1 MPLWNA
7 PDEDIRDRAAQL
19 HRRTYGIEPQIL
31 TTSPGTFPLVGEHTD
46 YIGGIVAVAMTH
58 LGVAVAASPR
68 EDSKLN
74 VRLSQPGSRD
84 ATLESNM
91 DAVAQRKPG
100 GVETRLGGI
109 IWTLINRQMLSR
121 DTQGFD
127 ITVVSTIPTNC
138 GLGEAEAMA
147 TAFALALQ
155 IAADIEIDAPLRARL
170 AEVCTQSAST
180 FADTPELRARHVAAL
195 RGHTNSVALVDYADG
210 SVTQAPHPRG
220 IELILVTKPKPAG
233 PTKLLPEIQRRHSF
247 LDDAARAYGVDSLRA
262 LPDTQARVTDWLAAV
277 HKVHG
282 TDKVPGLQE
291 AANWLKFLTAETQ
304 RAAEAAAALRSRRM
318 NAVLDLV
325 RTSQSE
331 LENTFN
337 LATDTHRALVYLC
350 ETRGAIAARGT
361 SPGLVD
367 AAVAYVE
374 PKHAENFAAD
384 LSADGLLVVPL
395 RAGAPTDGE
404 PVGE

>member
-1 MPLWNA
+1 
-7 PDEDIRDRAAQL
+7 
-19 HRRTYGIEPQIL
+19 
-31 TTSPGTFPLVGEHTD
+31 
-46 YIGGIVAVAMTH
+46 
-58 LGVAVAASPR
+58 
-68 EDSKLN
+68 
-74 VRLSQPGSRD
+74 
-84 ATLESNM
+84 
-91 DAVAQRKPG
+91 
-100 GVETRLGGI
+100 
-109 IWTLINRQMLSR
+109 ML
-121 DTQGFD
+121 
-127 ITVVSTIPTNC
+127 
-138 GLGEAEAMA
+138 A
-147 TAFALALQ
+147 
-155 IAADIEIDAPLRARL
+155 
-170 AEVCTQSAST
+170 
-180 FADTPELRARHVAAL
+180 
-195 RGHTNSVALVDYADG
+195 
-210 SVTQAPHPRG
+210 
-220 IELILVTKPKPAG
+220 
-233 PTKLLPEIQRRHSF
+233 
-247 LDDAARAYGVDSLRA
+247 RA

-291 AANWLKFLTAETQ
+291 ASNWLKFLTAETQ

-318 NAVLDLV
+318 NAVLELV

-337 LATDTHRALVYLC
+337 LATDTHRALIYLC